1 MGFLSQEEKA
11 QIAEAIRQAESRTT
25 GEIVTVIAEASD
37 GYWFVPLLWAAILSL
52 AAPGPVL
59 LFDPWI
65 DPVTLYVGQLLL
77 FVILAV
83 VFRWTPVKMR
93 LVPAAVKRRR
103 AGRLAREQFL
113 AQGLHHTEGRTGVL
127 LFVSVAERHV
137 EVLADSGINDKVAAD
152 AWSGLVDAILAKVRQ
167 GQAAAGFVE
176 AVERCGA
183 LLAEHFPRAEDDR
196 DELPNRLVE
205 I

>member
-1 MGFLSQEEKA
+1 MAFLSDAEKA
-11 QIAEAIRQAESRTT
+11 QIAEAIRQAESKTT
-25 GEIVTVIAEASD
+25 GEIVTVIAGASD
-37 GYWFVPLLWAAILSL
+37 GYGFVPLLWAAILAL
-52 AAPGPVL
+52 VAPGAAL
-59 LFDPWI
+59 LLDPWI
-65 DPVTLYVGQLLL
+65 DPVLLYSGQLLL
-77 FVILAV
+77 FVVLAV
-83 VFRWTPVKMR
+83 LFRWTPVKMW
-93 LVPAAVKRRR
+93 LVPNAVKRRR

-137 EVLADSGINDKVAAD
+137 EVLADSGINDKVASD
-152 AWSGLVDAILAKVRQ
+152 AWSGLVDAFLTKVRQ
-167 GQAAAGFVE
+167 GEATAGFVE

-183 LLAEHFPRAEDDR
+183 LLAEHFPRGEGDR